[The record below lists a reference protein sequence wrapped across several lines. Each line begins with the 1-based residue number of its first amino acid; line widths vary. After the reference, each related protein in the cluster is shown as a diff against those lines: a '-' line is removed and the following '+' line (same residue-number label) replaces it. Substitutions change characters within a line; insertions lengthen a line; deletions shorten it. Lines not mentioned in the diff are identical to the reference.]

1 MLFKLWEYFS
11 GKTSDE
17 ETKAAQTI
25 QKQCKVYL
33 NRKHNERNELITS
46 INNNFENSFDCIIF
60 DDIGN
65 PNMFH
70 TNIYDEIETYS
81 SEDDFAFYLAERK
94 RIKDLSKKAR
104 RNNSSYTRTAKYT
117 PNR

>member
-1 MLFKLWEYFS
+1 MLFKLWGYFS

-17 ETKAAQTI
+17 ETNAAKTI

-33 NRKHNERNELITS
+33 NRKHNKRNDLITS
-46 INNNFENSFDCIIF
+46 INKNFENSIDCIIF

-70 TNIYDEIETYS
+70 TNIYDNEIETYS
-81 SEDDFAFYLAERK
+81 SEDDFVFYLDERK
-94 RIKDLSKKAR
+94 RIKNLSKEHK
-104 RNNSSYTRTAKYT
+104 TLT
-117 PNR
+117 